1 MIKIQSPAPSV
12 LIACIDRLLGRSLE
26 SVFEQRGFSVDRTE
40 SGARAL
46 NLARRTEH
54 VAVVLVEGLTGLDAI
69 EVCRALRDDPLFD
82 SATPIIITSPFPIT
96 HETRLAAYGA
106 GAWEYCSQPLDFDT
120 LFLKLGTFL
129 RARKDLALAQ
139 SKCLMDPASGLYTN
153 FGLQQVAEQLGA
165 RAARKHEAFACVAVS
180 PDETG
185 FRTTGELVARGTESE
200 FAEVA
205 SMFRAQARKSD
216 IVGHIGGS
224 RLAILA
230 PDTDGAAVRKLVARL
245 QAQLDALSAQINSS
259 AKLRLRA
266 GYCAVADFSAAD
278 FDPVELVHR
287 AETALEGI
295 PVDGLGDP
303 ILSYDDLPRRHLMA

>member
-1 MIKIQSPAPSV
+1 MELGSSHPSV

-26 SVFEQRGFSVDRTE
+26 SVFEQRGFTVVRTE

-46 NLARRTEH
+46 DLARRTEH
-54 VAVVLVEGLTGLDAI
+54 DTVVLVEGLKGLDAV

-82 SATPIIITSPFPIT
+82 SATPIVITSPVPIT
-96 HETRLAAYGA
+96 HETRLAAYSA
-106 GAWEYCSQPLDFDT
+106 GAWEYCSQPLDLET

-129 RARKDLALAQ
+129 RARKDLELAQ
-139 SKCLMDPASGLYTN
+139 SKCLMDPASGLYTS

-165 RAARKHEAFACVAVS
+165 RAARKHEAFACVALS

-185 FRTTGELVARGTESE
+185 FRTTGELAARGTESE

-216 IVGHIGGS
+216 IVGHMGGS

-230 PDTDGAAVRKLVARL
+230 PDTDDTAARQLVARL
-245 QAQLDALSAQINSS
+245 QRELDATAENSTS
-259 AKLRLRA
+259 SGKLRLRA
-266 GYCAVADFSAAD
+266 GFCAVSDFSAAN
-278 FDPVELVHR
+278 FDPTELLHR
-287 AETALEGI
+287 AEKALAGI
-295 PVDGLGDP
+295 PIDGPGDP
-303 ILSYDDLPRRHLMA
+303 ILSYDDLPAPHQTV